1 MSIWGGITGGLLGF
15 VVLGP
20 IGALVGSVIGSNL
33 SSRSKR
39 KRPNNFDKQ
48 VAFFAALFAC
58 LAKIAKADGRVDES
72 EIKKIEEIISIK
84 LNLNKEHRKFAINIF
99 QKAKD
104 DNVSFESYASN
115 IYQILS
121 SSQNSLLVFYE
132 ILFELA
138 LADGILHP
146 KEDELLKKIPRI
158 FRFDKNVY
166 KSLYEKYVDQNRNYY
181 EVLGLSENSSFSE
194 IKKAYLKKRKEFH
207 PDTLIGKGLP
217 EEFIG
222 KAKEKFIE
230 IQEAYEA
237 VSYTHLTLPT
247 ILRV

>member
-33 SSRSKR
+33 TSRSKR
-39 KRPNNFDKQ
+39 RRPNNFDQQ

-58 LAKIAKADGRVDES
+58 LAKIAKADGRVDEA
-72 EIKKIEEIISIK
+72 EIKKIEEIISTK
-84 LNLNKEHRKFAINIF
+84 LNLNSEHRNFAINIF

-104 DNVSFESYASN
+104 DNVSFEAYASN
-115 IYQILS
+115 LYQILS
-121 SSQNSLLVFYE
+121 SSPNSLMVFYE
-132 ILFELA
+132 MLFELA

-146 KEDELLKKIPRI
+146 DEDKLLKKIPII
-158 FRFDKNVY
+158 FRFDEKVY
-166 KSLYEKYVDQNRNYY
+166 KSLYEKFVERTNDYFKILGVD
-181 EVLGLSENSSFSE
+181 ENTSFNE

-217 EEFIG
+217 EEFIE

-230 IQEAYEA
+230 IQGAYEELEKR
-237 VSYTHLTLPT
+237 YQK
-247 ILRV
+247 

>member
-39 KRPNNFDKQ
+39 KRLNNFDKQ

-230 IQEAYEA
+230 IQEAYEE
-237 VSYTHLTLPT
+237 LEK
-247 ILRV
+247 RFQK

>member
-217 EEFIG
+217 DEFIG

-237 VSYTHLTLPT
+237 LEK
-247 ILRV
+247 RFQK

>member
-1 MSIWGGITGGLLGF
+1 MSIWGGITGGILGF

-230 IQEAYEA
+230 IQEAYEE
-237 VSYTHLTLPT
+237 LEK
-247 ILRV
+247 RFQK

>member
-158 FRFDKNVY
+158 FKFDKNVY

-181 EVLGLSENSSFSE
+181 EVLGLSENSSFTE

-230 IQEAYEA
+230 IQEAYEE
-237 VSYTHLTLPT
+237 LEK
-247 ILRV
+247 RFQK

>member
-33 SSRSKR
+33 SSRSKI
-39 KRPNNFDKQ
+39 KRANNFDKQ

-181 EVLGLSENSSFSE
+181 EVLGLSENSSFTE

-230 IQEAYEA
+230 IQEAYEE
-237 VSYTHLTLPT
+237 LEK
-247 ILRV
+247 RFQK

>member
-20 IGALVGSVIGSNL
+20 IGALVGSVIGTNL

-237 VSYTHLTLPT
+237 LEK
-247 ILRV
+247 RFQK

>member
-146 KEDELLKKIPRI
+146 KEDELLKKIPSI

-230 IQEAYEA
+230 IQEAYEE
-237 VSYTHLTLPT
+237 LEK
-247 ILRV
+247 RFQK

>member
-1 MSIWGGITGGLLGF
+1 MSICGGITGGLLGF

-237 VSYTHLTLPT
+237 LEK
-247 ILRV
+247 RFQK

>member
-20 IGALVGSVIGSNL
+20 IGALVGSVIGTNL

-166 KSLYEKYVDQNRNYY
+166 KSLYEKYVDQNRNYF
-181 EVLGLSENSSFSE
+181 EVLGLSENSSFTE

-230 IQEAYEA
+230 IQEAYEE
-237 VSYTHLTLPT
+237 LEK
-247 ILRV
+247 RFQK